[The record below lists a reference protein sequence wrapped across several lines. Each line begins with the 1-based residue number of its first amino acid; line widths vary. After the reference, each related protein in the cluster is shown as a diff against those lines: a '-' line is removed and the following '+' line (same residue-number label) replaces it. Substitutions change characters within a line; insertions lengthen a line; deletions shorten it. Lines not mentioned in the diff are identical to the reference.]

1 MTSQLERPAGSGTAA
16 TPAAEDPALARKA
29 PGVEAPTPKKQDTN
43 APPNKRTL
51 LSLAPLPVPVLKSLL
66 NLSPGVADTDII
78 AGHDMSAEELAKA
91 FATADVVLGDFTF
104 KQGIGR
110 ELLAKAGPLKL
121 IQQPSVGYERIDV
134 KACSERGI
142 RVANTPGANT
152 VGVAEHTIALGLAML
167 RKLIPANRSVREGRW
182 EQTTLHPSELQHK
195 TWGIVGLGQ
204 IGRDVALRL
213 RPFGLNKLLYYDVRQ
228 APKEVEAQCGVEYC
242 ALPTLLISSDIVS
255 LHAPSTEANLNMI
268 GANELSSMKDGAYLI
283 NVARGSLVDEA
294 ALAQALR
301 DGVIA
306 GAAIDVFAEEPPGAS
321 DPLFK
326 VEEDKLLLSPHIAG
340 VSSESARRIMI
351 MAMENVGR
359 ALAGLDPLYVI
370 NP

>member
-1 MTSQLERPAGSGTAA
+1 M
-16 TPAAEDPALARKA
+16 
-29 PGVEAPTPKKQDTN
+29 KK
-43 APPNKRTL
+43 TL
-51 LSLAPLPVPVLKSLL
+51 LSLAPLPVEVLKSLL
-66 NLSPGVADTDII
+66 QLSPGVPDTDVV

-152 VGVAEHTIALGLAML
+152 VSVAEHTIAMGLAML

-182 EQTTLHPSELQHK
+182 EQTTLQPIELSRK
-195 TWGIVGLGQ
+195 TWGLVGLGQ
-204 IGRDVALRL
+204 IGRAVALRL
-213 RPFGLNKLLYYDVRQ
+213 RPFGLTKVFYYDVRQ
-228 APKEVEAQCGVEYC
+228 APKEVEEQCGVEYC

-255 LHAPSTEANLNMI
+255 LHAPSTEATRNMI
-268 GANELSSMKDGAYLI
+268 GSNELSSMKSGAYLI
-283 NVARGSLVDEA
+283 NVARGNLVDEA

-301 DGVIA
+301 DGLIA
-306 GAAIDVFAEEPPGAS
+306 GAATDVFAEEPPGAA
-321 DPLFK
+321 DPLLK
-326 VEEDKLLLSPHIAG
+326 VHEDKLPLSPHIAG

-351 MAMENVGR
+351 MAAENIGR
-359 ALAGLDPLYVI
+359 ALAGRDPLYVV

>member
-1 MTSQLERPAGSGTAA
+1 M
-16 TPAAEDPALARKA
+16 
-29 PGVEAPTPKKQDTN
+29 
-43 APPNKRTL
+43 
-51 LSLAPLPVPVLKSLL
+51 
-66 NLSPGVADTDII
+66 
-78 AGHDMSAEELAKA
+78 
-91 FATADVVLGDFTF
+91 
-104 KQGIGR
+104 
-110 ELLAKAGPLKL
+110 
-121 IQQPSVGYERIDV
+121 
-134 KACSERGI
+134 
-142 RVANTPGANT
+142 
-152 VGVAEHTIALGLAML
+152 
-167 RKLIPANRSVREGRW
+167 
-182 EQTTLHPSELQHK
+182 
-195 TWGIVGLGQ
+195 
-204 IGRDVALRL
+204 
-213 RPFGLNKLLYYDVRQ
+213 
-228 APKEVEAQCGVEYC
+228 
-242 ALPTLLISSDIVS
+242 S

>member
-1 MTSQLERPAGSGTAA
+1 ME
-16 TPAAEDPALARKA
+16 
-29 PGVEAPTPKKQDTN
+29 VPTPKNPDTSGL
-43 APPNKRTL
+43 PNKKTL
-51 LSLAPLPVPVLKSLL
+51 LSMAPLPVPVLKSLL

-78 AGHDMSAEELAKA
+78 AGHDMSDEELAKA
-91 FATADVVLGDFTF
+91 ITKADAVLGDFTF
-104 KQGIGR
+104 KRGIGR
-110 ELLAKAGPLKL
+110 DLLAKAGPLKLKL
-121 IQQPSVGYERIDV
+121 IQQPSVGYEHIDI

-152 VGVAEHTIALGLAML
+152 VSVAEHTIAFGLAML

-182 EQTTLHPSELQHK
+182 EQTALHPSELQHK

-213 RPFGLNKLLYYDVRQ
+213 RPFGLNKVLYYDVRQ

-242 ALPTLLISSDIVS
+242 ALRTLLISSDIVS
-255 LHAPSTEANLNMI
+255 LHAPSTEANRNMI

-283 NVARGSLVDEA
+283 NVARGSLVDET

-306 GAAIDVFAEEPPGAS
+306 GAAIDVFAEEPPGAA
-321 DPLFK
+321 DPLLK

-351 MAMENVGR
+351 MAVENVGR